1 LQVQG
6 RNGEWV
12 VAQPIEDTLVVNI
25 GDLMARWT
33 NNQFKS
39 TPHRVINR
47 SGRQR
52 LSIGIFVDPNYE
64 TEVVP
69 ICRDGEA
76 PLFAPGSVRR
86 LHRVEVRCVVRLSYT
101 RPIRQQES
109 HPVARGDHPP
119 ARAGPIHCL
128 DNAAANWRRNSA
140 LCTAAKSCG

>member
-1 LQVQG
+1 VQG

-12 VAQPIEDTLVVNI
+12 VAQPIEGTLVVNI

-69 ICRDGEA
+69 ICRNGEA
-76 PLFAPGSVRR
+76 PLF
-86 LHRVEVRCVVRLSYT
+86 E
-101 RPIRQQES
+101 
-109 HPVARGDHPP
+109 PVKCGDYIVSRYD
-119 ARAGPIHCL
+119 ASFAY
-128 DNAAANWRRNSA
+128 RNKDSNR
-140 LCTAAKSCG
+140 